1 MRYQNL
7 KTYKIDINEE
17 DLQYI
22 LESLIFSSCVDI
34 TTDWKEKDNKNII
47 DLAKKIKDKTNIKLK
62 LSNIKL
68 YGIKNFEDPKIVKLV
83 KKILK

>member
-1 MRYQNL
+1 M